1 MVKKNGK
8 TLEPVAGTMTA
19 EAVEEGEEER
29 SAVFDAVRK
38 LMLAYVGG
46 WAMAWDELEDL
57 IDRLVERGEVAE
69 KDARKLVQE
78 MAEKRR
84 PMGLERR
91 MEDLLTRMDVPSK
104 ADIQALGAKIAA
116 LTEKVEELKKTRV

>member
-1 MVKKNGK
+1 MAKKDGK
-8 TLEPVAGTMTA
+8 VAEMPETA
-19 EAVEEGEEER
+19 EVVAEEEER
-29 SAVFDAVRK
+29 SPLFEAMRK
-38 LMLAYVGG
+38 VMLAYVGG
-46 WAMAWDELEDL
+46 WALAYDELEDL
-57 IDRLVERGEVAE
+57 VERFVERGEVAE

-91 MEDLLTRMDVPSK
+91 MEELLTRMDVPSK

>member
-1 MVKKNGK
+1 MAKKNGK
-8 TLEPVAGTMTA
+8 ALEPVAGTMTA

-29 SAVFDAVRK
+29 SAVFEAVRK

-46 WAMAWDELEDL
+46 WAMAWDELEEL
-57 IDRLVERGEVAE
+57 VDRLVERGEVAE

-91 MEDLLTRMDVPSK
+91 MEELLTRMDVPSK
-104 ADIQALGAKIAA
+104 ADIQALSAKISA
-116 LTEKVEELKKTRV
+116 LTDKVEELKRTRV